1 MKNKIILLSLAAS
14 LFVSCSK
21 QGTMNP
27 AASGNVTLLAPAAV
41 PSATTTAFSNEF
53 SGSANV
59 EWMRSGSGF
68 TVQFNHNGQRHS
80 AGYDDSGHRSSHS
93 VICTD
98 GPVPQLVL
106 DAFRQQFSTDL
117 VYEWSLR
124 NDGTWRAH
132 FMRGTVKYE
141 ATFTATGSL
150 LKFER
155 SA

>member
-1 MKNKIILLSLAAS
+1 MVLALAFS
-14 LFVSCSK
+14 VSALVSCSK
-21 QGTMNP
+21 PGNEDSN
-27 AASGNVTLLAPAAV
+27 ASGNITVLASAAV
-41 PSATTTAFSNEF
+41 PAVTTTAFANEF
-53 SGSANV
+53 SGSSGV
-59 EWMRSGSGF
+59 EWMRSSSSGF

-93 VICTD
+93 LICTD
-98 GPVPQLVL
+98 GPVPQAVL
-106 DAFRQQFSTDL
+106 DAFRQQFAADI

-132 FMRGTVKYE
+132 FMRGAIKYE
-141 ATFTATGSL
+141 ATFTAAGQM